1 MNISRRSLKLGE
13 TIKPLEEKKV
23 YRVEG
28 FSCANCA
35 GKFERNVKE
44 LPGVQDAKVNFGA
57 SKIAVYGEVTVE
69 ELEKAGAFENLK
81 VASEKPKRQQQLPLK
96 PIPTDGDTVYRVEGF
111 SCANCAGKFERIV
124 KEIPGVQ
131 DAKVNF
137 GASKISVTGEASIE
151 ELEKAGAFENLKVS
165 LNTPSYASTPSE
177 NGKEPT
183 KKNVPFYKKHSTLLY
198 ATLFIVFG
206 YLSQFVNGE
215 ENLINSLLFVA
226 SIVIG
231 GFSLFKV
238 GFQNL
243 TRFDFDM
250 KTLMTVAV
258 IGAAIIGE
266 WAEASVVVILFAIS
280 EALER
285 FSMDKARQSIRSLM
299 DIAPKE
305 ALVRRNGQEIMIHVE
320 DIVIGDIMIVKPG
333 QKIAMDGTVVSG
345 YSAVNQAAITGESV
359 PVAKA
364 IEDEVFAGTLN
375 EEGLLE
381 VRITKLVEDT
391 TISKIIH
398 LVEEAQ
404 GERAPAQAF
413 IDKFAKYY
421 TPIIIVI
428 AGLVAVVPPL
438 FFDGGWETWVYQGLS
453 VLVVGCP
460 CALVISTPI
469 SIVSAIGNAA
479 KKGVLIKGGIYL
491 EEMGGLKAIAF
502 DKTGTLTKGI
512 PVVTDFIVLNNQTD
526 EKELLSIVTALEY
539 RSQHPLASAIMKKAE
554 EENVSYSNV
563 TVENFSSITGKGIK
577 GSVNGSTYYIGS
589 PKLFKELTTSNFEEN
604 LEKKVTTL
612 QNQGKTAMVIGTE
625 REVLGVIAVADEVRE
640 SSKEIMQKLHQLGIK
655 KTIMLTGDNKGTA
668 NAIGN
673 HVGVS
678 EIQAELMPQ
687 DKLDFIKQLRSE
699 YGKVAMVGDGV
710 NDAPALAAST
720 VGIAMGG
727 AGTDTAL
734 ETADVALMGDDLRKL
749 PFTIKLSRKALNII
763 KANIIFAIGI
773 KLIALLLVIPGWL
786 TLWIA
791 IASDMGATLVV
802 ALNSLRLMR
811 VKE

>member
-1 MNISRRSLKLGE
+1 MTEAKELETEKNVYRVQGFTCANCAGKFEKNVKKLPGVQEAKVNFGASKISVYGDATIEELEKAGAFENLKVAPE
-13 TIKPLEEKKV
+13 KPKRQTPKVVIEDKNV

-35 GKFERNVKE
+35 GKFEKNVK
-44 LPGVQDAKVNFGA
+44 Q
-57 SKIAVYGEVTVE
+57 
-69 ELEKAGAFENLK
+69 
-81 VASEKPKRQQQLPLK
+81 
-96 PIPTDGDTVYRVEGF
+96 
-111 SCANCAGKFERIV
+111 
-124 KEIPGVQ
+124 IPGVQ

-137 GASKISVTGEASIE
+137 GASKISVYGDATIE
-151 ELEKAGAFENLKVS
+151 ELEKAGAFESLKV
-165 LNTPSYASTPSE
+165 TPEKSARNASQE
-177 NGKEPT
+177 VKEGKNEE
-183 KKNVPFYKKHSTLLY
+183 KLPFYKKHSTLLF
-198 ATLFIVFG
+198 ASLLIVFG
-206 YLSQFVNGE
+206 YLSSFVNGE
-215 ENLINSLLFVA
+215 ENIVTTLLFLV
-226 SIVIG
+226 SMFIG
-231 GFSLFKV
+231 GLSLFKV
-238 GFQNL
+238 GLQNL
-243 TRFDFDM
+243 LRFDFDM

-258 IGAAIIGE
+258 IGGAIIGE
-266 WAEASVVVILFAIS
+266 WAEVAIVVILFAIS

-285 FSMDKARQSIRSLM
+285 FSMDRARQSIRSLM

-305 ALVRRNGQEIMIHVE
+305 ALVRRNGQEMMIHVD
-320 DIVIGDIMIVKPG
+320 DIAVGDIMIVKPG
-333 QKIAMDGTVVSG
+333 QKIAMDGLVIKG

-359 PVAKA
+359 PVEKTVD
-364 IEDEVFAGTLN
+364 DEVFAGTLN

-381 VRITKLVEDT
+381 VKITKLVEDT

-404 GERAPAQAF
+404 GERAPSQAF
-413 IDKFAKYY
+413 VDKFAKYY
-421 TPIIIVI
+421 TPIIMII
-428 AGLVAVVPPL
+428 AALVALLPPL
-438 FFDGGWETWVYQGLS
+438 LLGGSWETWVYQGLA

-479 KKGVLIKGGIYL
+479 KKGVLIKGGVYL
-491 EEMGGLKAIAF
+491 EEMGALKAIAF

-512 PVVTDFIVLNNQTD
+512 PVVTDYAVLSNQMN
-526 EKELLSIVTALEY
+526 EKELLAIITALEY

-554 EENVSYSNV
+554 EENISYSDV
-563 TVENFSSITGKGIK
+563 LVEDFTSITGKGIK
-577 GSVNGSTYYIGS
+577 GNVNGITYYIGS
-589 PKLFKELTTSNFEEN
+589 PKLFNELLTVDFEQD
-604 LEKKVTTL
+604 LEQNVTAL

-625 REVLGVIAVADEVRE
+625 KEVLGVIAVADEVRE
-640 SSKEIMQKLHQLGIK
+640 SSKEIIEKLHQLGIK

-668 NAIGN
+668 NAIGS

-678 EIQAELMPQ
+678 DIRADLMPQ
-687 DKLDFIKQLRSE
+687 DKLEYIKQLRAE
-699 YGKVAMVGDGV
+699 YGNVAMVGDGV

-749 PFTIKLSRKALNII
+749 PFTVKLSRKALNTI
-763 KANIIFAIGI
+763 KANITFAIAI
-773 KLIALLLVIPGWL
+773 KFIALLLVIPGWL

-791 IASDMGATLVV
+791 ILSDMGATLIV